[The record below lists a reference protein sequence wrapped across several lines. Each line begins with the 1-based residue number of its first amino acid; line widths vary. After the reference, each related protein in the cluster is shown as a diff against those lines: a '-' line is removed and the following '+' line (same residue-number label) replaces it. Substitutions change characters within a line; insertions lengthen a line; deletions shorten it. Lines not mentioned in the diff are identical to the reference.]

1 MKEKPEEL
9 LIGKAELVE
18 PGEDAVIFGLG
29 ALLPLASEAAAKV
42 RREGFSAAVVN
53 PRFVKPV
60 DKELIA
66 KLAERAKVFVT
77 MEDHVLMG
85 GFGSVVLETLNELGM
100 DVPVVR
106 IGWPD
111 QFIEHGKVEALR
123 ERYGITAEAAARGA
137 FSILKRTKRK
147 MLA

>member
-1 MKEKPEEL
+1 M
-9 LIGKAELVE
+9 
-18 PGEDAVIFGLG
+18 
-29 ALLPLASEAAAKV
+29 

-60 DKELIA
+60 DRELIA
-66 KLAERAKVFVT
+66 KYAERAQVFVT

-85 GFGSVVLETLNELGM
+85 GFGSVVLETLNELRM

-123 ERYGITAEAAARGA
+123 ERYGLTAEAAARGA
-137 FSILKRTKRK
+137 LGVLSLTKRK